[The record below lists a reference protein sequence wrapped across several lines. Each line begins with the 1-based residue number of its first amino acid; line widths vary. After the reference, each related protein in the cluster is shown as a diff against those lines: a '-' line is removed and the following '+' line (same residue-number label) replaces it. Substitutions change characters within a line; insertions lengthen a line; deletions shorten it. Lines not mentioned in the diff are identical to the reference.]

1 MSTII
6 DIAIDPP
13 VLLKPLMKIG
23 EILSIMSEH
32 RIRVAPVVDDRNVL
46 VGVLSYRAILMKGVG
61 RETKVATVMDPPYSI
76 KMNESID
83 KAIAVI
89 ASWRARDVPI
99 VDEDNVVVGHVNLH
113 IILKYLYEKNLVP
126 RETVDKVMSSP
137 AVTIQEWESIA
148 RARWL
153 MLKNTFSRLPVVN
166 RFEKITGVISL
177 SDIVERLYR
186 IKLSRRKGYEWIE
199 SEESFLA
206 APVSDFMSSPP
217 ITIIANS
224 SLSNAVKLLIDN
236 RITGIPV
243 ITEDNNVLGVLSGID
258 ILKKYVEKSATIYP
272 IEASISKAVEDDE
285 IAKVHVE
292 RIVNSYLAD
301 ISRYLNVIDFK
312 LAVKPLKKS
321 DTMMNKDIRRMY
333 EVSARIVTNMG
344 DSVARSAC
352 WDLPTCVREVMEILS
367 RRLRKRIEKGMQRR
381 EHYRKYEV

>member
-333 EVSARIVTNMG
+333 EVSARIVTNIG

>member
-153 MLKNTFSRLPVVN
+153 MLKNAFSRLPVVN

-333 EVSARIVTNMG
+333 EVSARIVTNIG

>member
-153 MLKNTFSRLPVVN
+153 MLKNAFSRLPVVN

-177 SDIVERLYR
+177 SNIVERLYR

-333 EVSARIVTNMG
+333 EVSARIVTNIG

>member
-32 RIRVAPVVDDRNVL
+32 RIRVTPVVDDRNVL

-76 KMNESID
+76 NMNESID

-113 IILKYLYEKNLVP
+113 IVLKYLYEKNLVP

-153 MLKNTFSRLPVVN
+153 MLKNAFSRLPVVN
-166 RFEKITGVISL
+166 RFEKITGVITL

-217 ITIIANS
+217 ITTIANS

-243 ITEDNNVLGVLSGID
+243 ITEDNRIVGVLSGID

-272 IEASISKAVEDDE
+272 IEASISKAVEGDE
-285 IAKVHVE
+285 VAKVYVE

-301 ISRYLNVIDFK
+301 ISRYLNIIDFK

-321 DTMMNKDIRRMY
+321 DTIIDKDVRKMY
-333 EVSARIVTNMG
+333 EVSARIVTNIG
-344 DSVARSAC
+344 DSVARSSC
-352 WDLPTCVREVMEILS
+352 WDLPTCIREVMEILS
-367 RRLRKRIEKGMQRR
+367 KRLRKRIEKGMQKR
-381 EHYRKYEV
+381 ERYRKYET

>member
-99 VDEDNVVVGHVNLH
+99 VDEDNEVVGHVNLH

-333 EVSARIVTNMG
+333 EVSARIVTNIG